1 MASRSPA
8 NNNPPGRPLFHLSL
22 VLLIFGS
29 TGSSFLNFCL
39 VFFYYPPFSFL
50 YSFFSGWFPPRNK
63 PEEIIIQPFGNPRA
77 GMMPRVA
84 TDISR
89 EAAGSN
95 PRFVAAVVTR
105 WRHAGLSI
113 PIISTSFKL
122 DSFFHQITGRLC
134 VGLVM
139 NTIRL
144 QWLPLDAVSWKHPPP
159 GFRQASALSC
169 APRFHNYSTF
179 PINMNQLLN
188 IMVHFILLLLLLLL
202 IFPSLL

>member
-134 VGLVM
+134 VGSVM

-188 IMVHFILLLLLLLL
+188 IMVHFILLLLLLL